1 MANADKD
8 TLVCGGGGVWGVAW
22 LSGIVA
28 GMAEAGLDLRG
39 ADCFI
44 GTSAG
49 SVTSAQL
56 ASGMAPAEMYERQ
69 RDPAKQPRELI
80 APPEGLAR
88 VMQIMQQSWTDDR
101 ARLRAVCDL
110 ARTSETVSLAERR
123 GAIVERLGLADS
135 GWPSDK
141 ELLLTAVDTDSLTLK
156 AFATADT
163 IPVVD
168 AVTASCAI
176 PGVWPVMP
184 IGGRN
189 YVDGGIW
196 KTFDNC
202 QLAVG
207 SASVLVLSPMG
218 LTMSDPGVLDDLD
231 ALRAGGAT
239 VILVAPDEASNATMA
254 LGPLD
259 PATRKPAAEAGYAQ
273 ALREM
278 AERAELRALMP
289 SFRA

>member
-1 MANADKD
+1 MAGGKR

-28 GMAEAGLDLRG
+28 GMAEAGLDLRT

-56 ASGMAPAEMYERQ
+56 ARGMAPAEMYERQ
-69 RDPAKQPRELI
+69 SDPAKQPRELI
-80 APPEGLAR
+80 APSEGLAK
-88 VMQIMQQSWTDDR
+88 VMQIMQQSWPDDR
-101 ARLRAVCDL
+101 ARLRTVCDL
-110 ARTSETVSLAERR
+110 AHNAKTVPLAERR
-123 GAIVERLGLADS
+123 SAIEERLGLPDS
-135 GWPSDK
+135 AWPLDK

-156 AFATADT
+156 AFAVADHVS
-163 IPVVD
+163 VVD

-176 PGVWPVMP
+176 PAVWPVMP
-184 IGGRN
+184 INGRN
-189 YVDGGIW
+189 YVDGGLW

-202 QLAVG
+202 QLAEG
-207 SASVLVLSPMG
+207 SVAVLVLSPMG
-218 LTMSDPGVLDDLD
+218 LTISDPGVLDDLD
-231 ALRAGGAT
+231 ELRAKGAN
-239 VILVAPDEASNATMA
+239 VVLVAPDDASNATMA
-254 LGPLD
+254 MGPLD

-278 AERAELRALMP
+278 KERPELHAL
-289 SFRA
+289 F

>member
-1 MANADKD
+1 MSDTGKN

-22 LSGIVA
+22 LSGIIA
-28 GMAEAGLDLRG
+28 GMAEAGLDLRR

-49 SVTSAQL
+49 SVTCAQL
-56 ASGMAPAEMYERQ
+56 AKGMAPATMYERQ

-80 APPEGLAR
+80 APPEGLAK
-88 VMQIMQQSWTDDR
+88 VMQLMQQSWPDDR
-101 ARLRAVCDL
+101 ARLRTVCDL
-110 ARTSETVSLAERR
+110 AQVTETVPLAERR
-123 GAIVERLGLADS
+123 DAITERLGLADS
-135 GWPSDK
+135 DWPAGK
-141 ELLLTAVDTDSLTLK
+141 ELLLTAIDTDNLTLK
-156 AFATADT
+156 AFAAADN

-184 IGGRN
+184 IGGRT
-189 YVDGGIW
+189 YVDGGLW

-202 QLAVG
+202 QLAEG
-207 SASVLVLSPMG
+207 SATVLVLSPMG

-231 ALRAGGAT
+231 ALRATGAT
-239 VILVAPDEASNATMA
+239 VILVAPDETSNATMA

-278 AERAELRALMP
+278 AERPELRALIA
-289 SFRA
+289 SLV

>member
-1 MANADKD
+1 MPTGRN

-28 GMAEAGLDLRG
+28 GMAEAGLDLRL

-69 RDPAKQPRELI
+69 SNPAKQPRELS

-88 VMQIMQQSWTDDR
+88 VMQIMQQSWPDDR

-135 GWPSDK
+135 AWPSDK
-141 ELLLTAVDTDSLTLK
+141 ELLL
-156 AFATADT
+156 
-163 IPVVD
+163 
-168 AVTASCAI
+168 
-176 PGVWPVMP
+176 
-184 IGGRN
+184 R
-189 YVDGGIW
+189 Y
-196 KTFDNC
+196 
-202 QLAVG
+202 
-207 SASVLVLSPMG
+207 
-218 LTMSDPGVLDDLD
+218 
-231 ALRAGGAT
+231 
-239 VILVAPDEASNATMA
+239 
-254 LGPLD
+254 LG
-259 PATRKPAAEAGYAQ
+259 
-273 ALREM
+273 
-278 AERAELRALMP
+278 
-289 SFRA
+289 FHF

>member
-1 MANADKD
+1 MAGGKT

-28 GMAEAGLDLRG
+28 GMAEAGIDLRQ

-56 ASGMAPAEMYERQ
+56 AKGIAPTTIYERQ
-69 RDPAKQPRELI
+69 NDPAKQPRELI
-80 APPEGLAR
+80 APPEGLAALFKLL
-88 VMQIMQQSWTDDR
+88 QQPWPDDR
-101 ARLRAVCDL
+101 ERLRTVCDL
-110 ARTSETVSLAERR
+110 AHHTQTVPLAERR
-123 GAIVERLGLADS
+123 GAIEERLGLPDPA
-135 GWPSDK
+135 WPPAK
-141 ELLLTAVDTDSLTLK
+141 ELLLTAVDTESLTLK
-156 AFATADT
+156 AFAAADH
-163 IPVVD
+163 ISVVD

-184 IGGRN
+184 IGGRS
-189 YVDGGIW
+189 YVDGGLW

-202 QLAVG
+202 QLAEG
-207 SASVLVLSPMG
+207 SSSVLVLSPMG

-231 ALRAGGAT
+231 ELRRKGAT
-239 VILVAPDEASNATMA
+239 VVLVSPDEPSNATMA
-254 LGPLD
+254 MGPLD
-259 PATRKPAAEAGYAQ
+259 PACRTPASEAGRAQ

-278 AERAELRALMP
+278 AERPELREL
-289 SFRA
+289 F